1 MDGPASSPPS
11 ALPTKPVARR
21 WSFWGIVL
29 ALILVVV
36 AVGRIARE
44 IQRLQEKQEPRERA
58 RQAEE
63 AQAEQTLGVWGTDEQ
78 REAALIE
85 VFAAGGARI
94 KVLRL
99 ECEDHRDPP
108 VSTYEAEVEFLNDCQ
123 LKEGRTAFWSLGYHP
138 GGGIGGKDSPMRPR
152 GEPSVTQFKE
162 GQRQVIR
169 GFIDVNRP
177 RDLDPAARKV
187 LRDKNRIS
195 TGG

>member
-1 MDGPASSPPS
+1 
-11 ALPTKPVARR
+11 
-21 WSFWGIVL
+21 
-29 ALILVVV
+29 
-36 AVGRIARE
+36 
-44 IQRLQEKQEPRERA
+44 EPRERA

-63 AQAEQTLGVWGTDEQ
+63 AEAEQTLGVWGTEEQ
-78 REAALIE
+78 RKAALIE
-85 VFAAGGARI
+85 VFAASSARV

-99 ECEDHRDPP
+99 KCEDHRDPP

-123 LKEGRTAFWSLGYHP
+123 LKEGRTAFWSPGYHP

-152 GEPSVTQFKE
+152 GEPSVTQFKV

-195 TGG
+195 TG